1 MFPTNPFWNGW
12 EENSNYSLLNL
23 IMKKDT
29 NNSRRK
35 FLDKGLKIGVVT
47 ALTGIGLSKLA
58 NKINA
63 NNEPH
68 AGHTMELMTTDGT
81 IIEVDASEVVEID
94 NSHKHQ
100 EIEGQK
106 EYDIREGMPNRKFVM
121 VIDLAKC
128 KNALK
133 CQTACNKH
141 HYITGDHAWLKVY
154 KMQEDQDTAP
164 YWMPTTCMHCD
175 HPACVTVCPVDAT
188 FKRRD
193 GLVLIDNERCI
204 GCRFCM
210 AACPYST
217 RVFNWSE
224 PDQGEI
230 TMNMGMEDHGHHA
243 SPEYA
248 GMPSVKGTV
257 DKCDFCPHSIENN
270 ELPHCVTAC
279 PNGVFYFGDK
289 YEDTVTNGE
298 ETLRLSQLLIDK
310 NGYRLMEG
318 LGTKPSVYYLPPVDR
333 LVDFKEGLE
342 SFTDYKSVDKPE

>member
-1 MFPTNPFWNGW
+1 MEDQN
-12 EENSNYSLLNL
+12 
-23 IMKKDT
+23 K
-29 NNSRRK
+29 NSRRK
-35 FLDKGLKIGVVT
+35 FLDKGLKLGLATAIGGM
-47 ALTGIGLSKLA
+47 AISKISKLSA
-58 NKINA
+58 KSNTSNG
-63 NNEPH
+63 EFV
-68 AGHTMELMTTDGT
+68 ELMTTDGT
-81 IIEVDASEVVEID
+81 LIQVDASEVIEIVHTTD
-94 NSHKHQ
+94 PDKKYNV
-100 EIEGQK
+100 
-106 EYDIREGMPNRKFVM
+106 REGKPNRKYVM

-154 KMQEDQDTAP
+154 KMQEDEDTAP

-224 PDQGEI
+224 PNQGD
-230 TMNMGMEDHGHHA
+230 MLMDMKMEGSCHS

-248 GMPSVKGTV
+248 GLPSVKGTV
-257 DKCDFCPHSIENN
+257 DKCDFCPHSIDKG

-289 YEDTVTNGE
+289 YEDTVTNGD
-298 ETLRLSQLLIDK
+298 ETLRLTKLLADK
-310 NGYRLMEG
+310 SGYRLLEG
-318 LGTKPSVYYLPPVDR
+318 LGTHPSVYYLPPVDR

-342 SFTDYKSVDKPE
+342 SFTDFKSVDKPE

>member
-1 MFPTNPFWNGW
+1 MEDQN
-12 EENSNYSLLNL
+12 
-23 IMKKDT
+23 K
-29 NNSRRK
+29 NSRRK
-35 FLDKGLKIGVVT
+35 FLDKGLKLGLATAIGGM
-47 ALTGIGLSKLA
+47 AISKISKLSA
-58 NKINA
+58 KSNTSNG
-63 NNEPH
+63 EFV
-68 AGHTMELMTTDGT
+68 ELMTTDGT
-81 IIEVDASEVVEID
+81 LIQVDASEVVEIVHTTD
-94 NSHKHQ
+94 PDKKYNV
-100 EIEGQK
+100 
-106 EYDIREGMPNRKFVM
+106 REGKPNRKYVM

-154 KMQEDQDTAP
+154 KMQEDEDTAP

-224 PDQGEI
+224 PNQGD
-230 TMNMGMEDHGHHA
+230 MLMDMEMDMKAEGSCHS

-248 GMPSVKGTV
+248 GLPSVKGTV
-257 DKCDFCPHSIENN
+257 DKCDFCPHSIDKG

-289 YEDTVTNGE
+289 YEDTVTNGD
-298 ETLRLSQLLIDK
+298 ETLRLTKLLADK
-310 NGYRLMEG
+310 SGYRLLEG
-318 LGTKPSVYYLPPVDR
+318 LGTHPSVYYLPPVDR

-342 SFTDYKSVDKPE
+342 SFTDFKSVDKPE